1 GKALL
6 DGADA
11 AGRNHEGDEVGI
23 GHDTAAFAA
32 AAIRAWWHGDGAPN
46 YPRAGRL
53 LTTADAGGSNS
64 YRGRL
69 WKKELGALATQTGL
83 AITVC
88 HFPPGTSKWN
98 QVEHRLFSQI
108 STNWRGQPLTSHEIA
123 VDLIGATTTREGLAV
138 HAELDPG
145 TYPQGIEVTDE
156 ELAALR
162 IQHHRFHG
170 EWNYTVQPTKRKTP
184 E

>member
-1 GKALL
+1 MSCTTACRATRGSVSVPSIA
-6 DGADA
+6 
-11 AGRNHEGDEVGI
+11 I
-23 GHDTAAFAA
+23 GMPKSGTARGGWPAVC
-32 AAIRAWWHGDGAPN
+32 DGAPA
-46 YPRAGRL
+46 YPTVRRL
-53 LTTADAGGSNS
+53 LITADAGGSNS

-69 WKKELGALATQTGL
+69 WKKELGVLAAQTGL

-123 VDLIGATTTREGLAV
+123 VNLIGATTTREGLAV

-145 TYPQGIEVTDE
+145 SYPQGIE
-156 ELAALR
+156 
-162 IQHHRFHG
+162 
-170 EWNYTVQPTKRKTP
+170 
-184 E
+184 